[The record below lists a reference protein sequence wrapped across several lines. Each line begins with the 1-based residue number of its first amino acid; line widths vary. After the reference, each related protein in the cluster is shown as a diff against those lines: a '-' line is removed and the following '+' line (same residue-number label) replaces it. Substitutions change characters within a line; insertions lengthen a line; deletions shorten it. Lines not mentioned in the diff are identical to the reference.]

1 MHDRAG
7 KMLRFACLLL
17 AALLVYELARMAPRL
32 NPLSGV
38 LIPQL
43 PTFTSE
49 KTNAPPSKTEGTNI
63 AKAPARS
70 TNKLAEL
77 AGTNASVGKS
87 TNDAQ
92 TNLAPPAPPVQ
103 SAALAKTNPD
113 GTIVSTNS
121 LPPTNSTSVVITTKP
136 LGTNDSDSNKIA
148 VAVAGTNATNI
159 ARANGKKNGAGARGR
174 MPMMMGMNGPAAPA
188 PELPPEIKA
197 RLNKIYDSE
206 ILAQA
211 MHPLP
216 MALQGIAGDV
226 AFLRTAS
233 GQTGLVKEGDTLGD
247 LRLLR
252 IGINRV
258 LVEQNGQKKELTIFD
273 GYGSTSLMPDEG
285 KAHK

>member
-1 MHDRAG
+1 
-7 KMLRFACLLL
+7 
-17 AALLVYELARMAPRL
+17 MAPRL

-38 LIPQL
+38 VMPQL
-43 PTFTSE
+43 PTLTSE
-49 KTNAPPSKTEGTNI
+49 KTKAPLSKTEGTNI
-63 AKAPARS
+63 TKAPARS
-70 TNKLAEL
+70 TTNASEI
-77 AGTNASVGKS
+77 AGTNSFVAKS

-103 SAALAKTNPD
+103 SAALVKTNSI
-113 GTIVSTNS
+113 GSANT
-121 LPPTNSTSVVITTKP
+121 LAPTNSTNVVMTTKP
-136 LGTNDSDSNKIA
+136 AVTNDSNSTKMA
-148 VAVAGTNATNI
+148 ASFAGANATTNI
-159 ARANGKKNGAGARGR
+159 AKVNGKRNGSGTRTR
-174 MPMMMGMNGPAAPA
+174 MGMMMGMNGPAAPA
-188 PELPPEIKA
+188 PELPAEIKA

-247 LRLLR
+247 LKLLR

-258 LVEQNGQKKELTIFD
+258 LVEQNGQKKELTMFD
-273 GYGSTSLMPDEG
+273 GYGSTSLMPEEG
-285 KAHK
+285 KVHK